1 MSDARKCDRCKNYYD
16 PYKTTLIFM
25 NNMKNVDLCPN
36 CKDTL
41 YRWLKE
47 YDGQEE
53 AADDK
58 ESETEQ
64 SQGHDS
70 P

>member
-16 PYKTTLIFM
+16 PYKTTLIVM
-25 NNMKNVDLCPN
+25 NNMKSVDLCPN

-41 YRWLKE
+41 KRWLEE

-53 AADDK
+53 AAD
-58 ESETEQ
+58 E
-64 SQGHDS
+64 
-70 P
+70 